1 MKNEYEIIRHTKLK
15 HIHAFVNNITYR
27 NFHMHS
33 DFELLL
39 VLQGKGR
46 IKVKNDIF
54 AVEEK
59 DVLLI
64 NPNEIHEF
72 DAREGSLKLI
82 IIQFSRHFCND
93 YYPLLRN
100 TYFKTEKLENCFSSD
115 DYHKLLK
122 LLTDFT
128 DAYIRADAF
137 FAFSCV
143 SLLLQILALCY
154 QNMEYVI
161 MEESEYREHK
171 RKKDRMNRI
180 SSYIDENYLYP
191 IRLKDIAETE
201 NLSVTHVSHFF
212 TENFGVTF
220 QEYLNSKRLEHAL
233 QLTVDK
239 RLSLAAISEMSGF
252 SDAKYLNKA
261 FFNRFSYPFRE
272 YNNPPHTMSQEEPKA
287 GPGALQQIC
296 STEESL
302 AFIAAFTKDIQI

>member
-39 VLQGKGR
+39 VLQGMGR

-54 AVEEK
+54 AVKEK
-59 DVLLI
+59 DALLI

-72 DAREGSLKLI
+72 EAVEDSMKLI

-93 YYPLLRN
+93 YYPFLRN
-100 TYFKTEKLENCFSSD
+100 TCFKTKKIKECFSD
-115 DYHKLLK
+115 NDYHKLLK
-122 LLTDFT
+122 LMTTFT
-128 DAYIRADAF
+128 DTYIRADAF

-143 SLLLQILALCY
+143 SLLLQTLALCY
-154 QNMEYVI
+154 QNMEYII
-161 MEESEYREHK
+161 MEENEYREHK

-191 IRLKDIAETE
+191 IRLKDIAEME

-212 TENFGVTF
+212 TDNFGVTF
-220 QEYLNSKRLEHAL
+220 QEYLNSIRLEHAL
-233 QLTVDK
+233 QLAGDK
-239 RLSLAAISEMSGF
+239 NLSLSAISEMSGF
-252 SDAKYLNKA
+252 SDPKYLHKA
-261 FFNRFSYPFRE
+261 FFNRFSCPFRE
-272 YNNPPHTMSQEEPKA
+272 YGVPAHAVAQKEPKA
-287 GPGALQQIC
+287 DPGALQQLC
-296 STEESL
+296 SDGESL
-302 AFIAAFTKDIQI
+302 ALIASFSEKYI

>member
-15 HIHAFVNNITYR
+15 HIHAFVNSITYR

-39 VLQGKGR
+39 ILQGRGR

-54 AVEEK
+54 AVKEK
-59 DVLLI
+59 DALLI
-64 NPNEIHEF
+64 NPNEIHEIEAGE
-72 DAREGSLKLI
+72 DSMKLI
-82 IIQFSRHFCND
+82 IIQFSRHFCKD
-93 YYPLLRN
+93 YYPYLRN
-100 TYFKTEKLENCFSSD
+100 TVFKTRCMKECFSDSD
-115 DYHKLLK
+115 YPKLLK

-128 DAYIRADAF
+128 DAYIRTDTF
-137 FAFSCV
+137 FAFPCV

-161 MEESEYREHK
+161 MEENEYREHK

-191 IRLKDIAETE
+191 IRLKDIAVAE

-212 TENFGVTF
+212 TDNFGVTF

-233 QLTVDK
+233 QLAEDK
-239 RLSLAAISEMSGF
+239 RLSLSAISEMSGF
-252 SDAKYLNKA
+252 SDPKYLNKA
-261 FFNRFSYPFRE
+261 FFKRFSYPFRE
-272 YNNPPHTMSQEEPKA
+272 YGNPAHTTLQKEPMA
-287 GPGALQQIC
+287 APGAHQQIF
-296 STEESL
+296 SAKESL
-302 AFIAAFTKDIQI
+302 ALIAAFVKNT